1 MDIKTKYLSAPLSTM
16 KANVSAVTA
25 QADERFDV
33 HAYAI
38 SSWDDEISE
47 LHDAKL
53 YDEYRTCMDKN
64 RQDREKFVLA
74 NPMSSEYE
82 KNEYYYYE
90 TMNKNLE
97 YACRDE
103 KYPDIFDNDDLR
115 WAFGKTDEFGSWK
128 KTQKAIE
135 QGLADKRTLKQVEEY
150 ENNFSQSFANTE
162 SELQSI
168 KRKRV
173 YSDNGAELDI
183 DRVMSGDENYWSSR
197 KKTGK
202 AQVIR
207 LGIDVGVSWDNKT
220 STFAKITG
228 IGIALAREIQKK
240 GYSLEIY
247 KVGRTRGS
255 QTSFVFNQRTESK
268 FERPERAIL
277 AKHDDDVTIGFK
289 TCLKGSQQAIDLE
302 RISNVGLEGVFRG
315 CTFRSQGM
323 ALGGFNGYAR
333 GEWTEMDLEVF
344 GLDCVVSKRW
354 VDGDQKTMISNLKK
368 KLGI

>member
-1 MDIKTKYLSAPLSTM
+1 MDIKTQYLSAPLSTM
-16 KANVSAVTA
+16 KASVTA
-25 QADERFDV
+25 VMAQIDKRFDA

-38 SSWDDEISE
+38 STWDDELAE

-53 YDEYRTCMDKN
+53 YDDYRACMEKN
-64 RQDREKFVLA
+64 SNRDKFVLE

-82 KNEYYYYE
+82 EYENFYYK

-103 KYPDIFDNDDLR
+103 KYPNKFDGEDLR
-115 WAFGKTDEFGSWK
+115 WAFGLTDKFGSWA

-135 QGLADKRTLKQVEEY
+135 QGLADEQTLKQVEKY
-150 ENNFSQSFANTE
+150 ENDFSQSFADTE

-173 YSDNGAELDI
+173 YSDNGADLDI

-207 LGIDVGVSWDNKT
+207 LGIDVGVSWDNES
-220 STFAKITG
+220 STFARITG
-228 IGIALAREIQKK
+228 IGIALAKEIQKK

-247 KVGRTRGS
+247 KVGRTS
-255 QTSFVFNQRTESK
+255 ATQSSFVFSQSSSRYR
-268 FERPERAIL
+268 RPEPAISS
-277 AKHDDDVTIGFK
+277 KHDNDVTIGFK

-323 ALGGFNGYAR
+323 ALGGFNGCAR